1 MKLSA
6 VLALSAFGMASF
18 ASAESVVGE
27 RSLQQGAGQINCDDI
42 NTLYQDLDFDDKD
55 IEKCKKD
62 PEKFKE
68 KAEKEKAKAEEK
80 AQKEKDKQKDKDKNG
95 GGGGGGG
102 AEAGGSVIAG
112 CETQTGTCY
121 AKNRCDK
128 GATLA
133 PIWLCMDSCFEIEV
147 PASPE
152 FPEGKVPFVYVLGGI
167 EPAEGCNPG
176 QFDFGFG
183 KRNLRL
189 PASAAKKE
197 MANIVSPDNNRQFIR
212 QEITISNEKTIPN
225 PLN

>member
-80 AQKEKDKQKDKDKNG
+80 AQKEKDKQKDKDKDKNG
-95 GGGGGGG
+95 GGGGG
-102 AEAGGSVIAG
+102 EAGGSVVPG
-112 CETQTGTCY
+112 CATQTGTCY

-128 GATLA
+128 GQTLV
-133 PIWLCMDSCFEIEV
+133 PIWLCMDTCFEIPSAD
-147 PASPE
+147 PAQGPIM
-152 FPEGKVPFVYVLGGI
+152 FVYVLGGI